1 MTMHYIC
8 ILQMQILKYT
18 INSIFHNMNKLIV
31 IITLFMS
38 CLAIHAQDKGC
49 LSKEQ
54 FRERQKQYL
63 VEKAK
68 LTQEEA
74 AKFFPLYFELQD
86 KKFSYNKEM
95 WDKIRKAKETKNVTD
110 AEYSRITEDVIK
122 TRITV
127 DELELEYLRK
137 YKKVLTPKKIYDIQ
151 RAEMKFSRELIKGAG
166 KHKK

>member
-1 MTMHYIC
+1 
-8 ILQMQILKYT
+8 
-18 INSIFHNMNKLIV
+18 MNRLIV
-31 IITLFMS
+31 IITLFIS
-38 CLAIHAQDKGC
+38 CLAIQAQDKNGC

-63 VEKAK
+63 VEKAG

-95 WDKIRKAKETKNVTD
+95 WGKIRKVKEAKNITD

-137 YKKVLTPKKIYDIQ
+137 YKKVLSPKKIYNIQ
-151 RAEMKFSRELIKGAG
+151 RAEMKFSRELLKGAG
-166 KHKK
+166 QHKK